1 MSSKNH
7 RILYIRTDRIGDV
20 LMNLPAIRLLRQ
32 TFPKSWIAVMLDAPV
47 AELLKDH
54 PDIDEILPIAA
65 DEFKK
70 KFGYRLNL
78 TRKIKKIGFDLAVA
92 SNPDKFIHALLF
104 FSRIPRRVGYDRKWA
119 FFLNRKMWCKKNE
132 CPTHEIQKN
141 LSLVKLISEKV
152 WDQSADLPVNGFE
165 RNRIEA
171 LLKKEGLAERP
182 FVVVHAGTSNPQKRW
197 PEDRF
202 ARLCDQIQLDLNL
215 KVVLIGGE
223 EEIGSS
229 KKVAAQS
236 HVPLIDWTG
245 RLSLSRL
252 VALFHRPEVRLL
264 VSSDSGPAHIAWIS
278 GIPAVVMYAKNVPGS
293 DPGRWGPLDS
303 KSEVIFKPIHEI
315 AVEEVYEAAKRIIQ
329 TNRALRGA

>member
-1 MSSKNH
+1 MNREIH

-32 TFPKSWIAVMLDAPV
+32 TFPKSWITVMLDAPV
-47 AELLKDH
+47 AELLEGH
-54 PDIDEILPIAA
+54 PDIDEILPISAG
-65 DEFKK
+65 EFRK

-78 TRKIKKIGFDLAVA
+78 TRRIKKIGFDLAVV

-119 FFLNRKMWCKKNE
+119 FFLNRKMRGEKNE
-132 CPTHEIQKN
+132 SPTHEIQKN

-152 WDQSADLPVNGFE
+152 WDRSVDLPVNGFE

-197 PEDRF
+197 PDNRF
-202 ARLCDQIQLDLNL
+202 ARLCDQIQSDLNL

-229 KKVAAQS
+229 KKVRSES
-236 HVPLIDWTG
+236 HAPLIDWTG
-245 RLSLSRL
+245 CLSLREL
-252 VALFHRPEVRLL
+252 
-264 VSSDSGPAHIAWIS
+264 
-278 GIPAVVMYAKNVPGS
+278 
-293 DPGRWGPLDS
+293 
-303 KSEVIFKPIHEI
+303 
-315 AVEEVYEAAKRIIQ
+315 
-329 TNRALRGA
+329 